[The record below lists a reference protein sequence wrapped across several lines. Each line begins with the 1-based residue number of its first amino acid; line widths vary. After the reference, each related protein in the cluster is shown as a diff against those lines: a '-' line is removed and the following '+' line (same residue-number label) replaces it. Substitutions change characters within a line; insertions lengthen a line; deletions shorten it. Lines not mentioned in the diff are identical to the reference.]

1 MVVVVVVVM
10 ILIGH
15 IVYRNVPIPAI
26 PVIPAVPVIPG
37 VLITILMESVMVN
50 IIFNVLKFLCLCLS
64 LCLFIS
70 LSPLSLSLSL
80 ACGINY
86 CLDCNRYGDCTRC
99 RNGTLLTTSHPHHCI
114 GNHLYGHTHSV
125 GLIFCVFMP
134 KQQF

>member
-26 PVIPAVPVIPG
+26 PAIPAVPVIPG
-37 VLITILMESVMVN
+37 MLITILMESVMVN

-70 LSPLSLSLSL
+70 LSPLSLSL

-86 CLDCNRYGDCTRC
+86 CLDCNGLSDCTRC
-99 RNGTLLTTSHPHHCI
+99 RNGTLLKTASHPHHCI
-114 GNHLYGHTHSV
+114 GNTHTHSV
-125 GLIFCVFMP
+125 GLIFCVLMCQNSKF
-134 KQQF
+134 